1 MNFRREFR
9 NKDENDVIYSR
20 RLETLTLL
28 DGKDM
33 DISDVADE
41 FKKDCR
47 KLFFGYLL
55 AFMFSA
61 SFLIFVMPYGNDSY
75 DPAALLRDVIVIT
88 VFVCIMIYCIYGIV
102 SIWKARYRSGYK
114 GIRGTCENVVQTYS
128 RSGNY
133 CAYHCTTELGEHGI
147 AFVNG
152 LRPRVAEGDFIVYI
166 RVVNHDLIYVD
177 KRKGKNE
184 Y

>member
-1 MNFRREFR
+1 MKR

-20 RLETLTLL
+20 RLEALTLL

-55 AFMFSA
+55 AFIFSA
-61 SFLIFVMPYGNDSY
+61 SFLIFVMPHGNDFY
-75 DPAALLRDVIVIT
+75 DSVALLMNAVVNII
-88 VFVCIMIYCIYGIV
+88 FACLMIYCSYGIV

-114 GIRGTCENVVQTYS
+114 GIRGTCENVVRTYS
-128 RSGNY
+128 RNGNY

-152 LRPRVAEGDFIVYI
+152 LRPRVAEGDSIVYI
-166 RVVNHDLIYVD
+166 RVAVYDLIYVD